1 MPDDAPRPAA
11 DAPRHPADDASR
23 SSRPPQTPERN
34 DGSRT
39 PWRVEPAPDGR
50 GTPEKKG
57 KDGKGG
63 PKAPA
68 GMSWQRFGLVLLAL
82 FAINFFL
89 TTLLPGGERPASI
102 SYTPVFLEQVK
113 TGNVKEISSRGET
126 VSGTFKTDV
135 DPPGKHGKTK
145 KFTTEIPTFASNGN
159 ALADL
164 LQEKGVV
171 VNAEPPNQGRSLVSN
186 LLLSLLPT
194 LLLIGAFIFIA
205 RRAAASAGG
214 GLGAQFGRSKA
225 KRVEI
230 GSTRTTFADVAGI
243 EEAKE
248 ELMEVVDFLRNPD
261 KYKALGAKIP
271 RGVLLSGQ
279 PGTGKTLLARAMAGE
294 AEVPFFSASASEF
307 IEMIVGVGAS
317 RVRDLFDE
325 AKKAAP
331 AIIFIDELDAIGRA
345 RGGGGLGGHDEREQT
360 LNQVLTEM
368 DGFDPSLGVIVLAA
382 TNRPEILDSALLR
395 PGRFDRRVVVNSPD
409 KVGRAQILAVH
420 TRSVPLDEGID
431 LDGIAAS
438 TPGMVGA
445 DLANLVN
452 EAALLA
458 AKRGHAR
465 VKLEDFTDG
474 LEKVILGAER
484 RVVMSHDE
492 RERTAYHEA
501 GHALVGMLT
510 PGADPV
516 RKISIIPRGMALGV
530 TLSAPEADR
539 FNYDQAYLR
548 GKILVAL
555 GGRVAEEVIYGTIT
569 TGAESDIQQLTN
581 IARGMVTRWGMSEAV
596 GPIAVEAS
604 QPNGMLLPGTEGVSQ
619 ATQQLIDQEVRRI
632 VDEAHHDV
640 TMLLTE
646 HREQLEQLTAELMKV
661 ETLDEAEAYKA
672 AGVPRA
678 SREEREAAQPTAG
691 LAPSTPI
698 SEPAEV

>member
-1 MPDDAPRPAA
+1 MSEDAPRQSA
-11 DAPRHPADDASR
+11 DDSSKGPRPGQAPPAD
-23 SSRPPQTPERN
+23 PT
-34 DGSRT
+34 RT

-50 GTPEKKG
+50 GAPEKKG
-57 KDGKGG
+57 AGGGKSGKS
-63 PKAPA
+63 PT
-68 GMSWQRFGLVLLAL
+68 GMSWQRFGMLLLAL
-82 FAINFFL
+82 LALNFFL
-89 TTLLPGGERPASI
+89 TSLLPGGERPARI
-102 SYTPVFLEQVK
+102 SYSPVFLNQVK
-113 TGNVKEISSRGET
+113 ADNVKEISSRGET
-126 VSGTFKTDV
+126 VSGVFISKF
-135 DPPGKHGKTK
+135 DPPGKHGPTK
-145 KFTTEIPTFASNGN
+145 KFTTEFPTFAINGST
-159 ALADL
+159 LSKL
-164 LQEKGVV
+164 LEEHNVT
-171 VNAEPPNQGRSLVSN
+171 VNAESPNQGRGILAT
-186 LLLSLLPT
+186 LLISLLPT
-194 LLLIGAFIFIA
+194 LLLIGVFVFIA
-205 RRAAASAGG
+205 RKMAASAGG

-225 KRVEI
+225 KRVEV
-230 GSTRTTFADVAGI
+230 GTTRTTFDDVAGI

-248 ELMEVVDFLRNPD
+248 ELKEVVDFLRNPD

-360 LNQVLTEM
+360 LNQILTEM

-395 PGRFDRRVVVNSPD
+395 PGRFDRRVVVSSPD
-409 KVGRAQILAVH
+409 KVGRAEILRVH
-420 TRSVPLDEGID
+420 TRSVPIDEDVD
-431 LDGIAAS
+431 LDGIASS

-458 AKRGHAR
+458 AKRGHTR
-465 VKLEDFTDG
+465 VKLADFTDG

-484 RVVMSHDE
+484 KVVMSNAE

-510 PGADPV
+510 DGADPV

-539 FNYDQAYLR
+539 FNYDEAYLR

-569 TGAESDIQQLTN
+569 SGAESDIQQLTR
-581 IARGMVTRWGMSEAV
+581 IARGMVVRWGMSEAI
-596 GPIAVEAS
+596 GPIAVEPS
-604 QPNGMLLPGTEGVSQ
+604 QSNGMLLPGSEQVSQ
-619 ATQQLIDQEVRRI
+619 ATQELIDKEVRRI

-640 TMLLTE
+640 VILLTN
-646 HREQLEQLTAELMKV
+646 HRDQLEQLTQALLKV
-661 ETLDEAEAYKA
+661 ETLDEIEAYQA

-678 SREEREAAQPTAG
+678 SRAEREAAQPTTG
-691 LAPSTPI
+691 SPPSSPLG
-698 SEPAEV
+698 EPAEV

>member
-1 MPDDAPRPAA
+1 MPDDATRQ
-11 DAPRHPADDASR
+11 PADDSSR
-23 SSRPPQTPERN
+23 SPRPPQGPG
-34 DGSRT
+34 GSGKGGSSNPKRT

-50 GTPEKKG
+50 GAPDKDD
-57 KDGKGG
+57 KDGKR
-63 PKAPA
+63 KAPA
-68 GMSWQRFGLVLLAL
+68 GLSWQRFGLLLL
-82 FAINFFL
+82 GLLAINFFL
-89 TTLLPGGERPASI
+89 TTLLPGGEKPASI
-102 SYTPVFLEQVK
+102 SYTPTFLEQVK
-113 TGNVKEISSRGET
+113 KGNVVEISSRGET
-126 VSGTFKTDV
+126 VTGTFKVDV
-135 DPPGKHGKTK
+135 DPPGKKGKTK
-145 KFTTEIPTFASNGN
+145 LFSTEIPTFASNGN
-159 ALADL
+159 TLSSL
-164 LQEKGVV
+164 LQDNNVI
-171 VNAEPPNQGRSLVSN
+171 VNAESPNEGRSLLSSF
-186 LLLSLLPT
+186 LISLLPT

-205 RRAAASAGG
+205 RKAAASAGG
-214 GLGAQFGRSKA
+214 GLGAQFGRTKA
-225 KRVEI
+225 KRVELDQA
-230 GSTRTTFADVAGI
+230 RTTFEDVAGI
-243 EEAKE
+243 DEAEE
-248 ELMEVVDFLRNPD
+248 ELKEIVDFLRNPD

-271 RGVLLSGQ
+271 RGVLLSGL

-331 AIIFIDELDAIGRA
+331 AIIFIDELDAIGRS
-345 RGGGGLGGHDEREQT
+345 RGGAGSMGGHDEREQT
-360 LNQVLTEM
+360 LNQILTEM
-368 DGFDPSLGVIVLAA
+368 DGFDPSIGIIVLAS
-382 TNRPEILDSALLR
+382 TNRPEVLDSALLR
-395 PGRFDRRVVVNSPD
+395 PGRFDRRVVVQSPD
-409 KVGRAQILAVH
+409 KVGRAQILKVH
-420 TRSVPLDEGID
+420 TRSVPLEEGID
-431 LDGIAAS
+431 LDAIASS

-458 AKRGHAR
+458 AKRGHSR
-465 VKLEDFTDG
+465 VGLTDFTDG

-484 RVVMSHDE
+484 RVVMSDDE

-510 PGADPV
+510 EGADPV
-516 RKISIIPRGMALGV
+516 RKISIIPRGQALGV

-581 IARGMVTRWGMSEAV
+581 IARGMVVRWGMSEAV

-604 QPNGMLLPGTEGVSQ
+604 NPNGMLMPGTDGVSP

-646 HREQLEQLTAELMKV
+646 HRPQLEQLTAELLKA
-661 ETLDEAEAYKA
+661 ETLDETAAYEA
-672 AGVPRA
+672 AGVHRA
-678 SREEREAAQPTAG
+678 KHEEPEAAQPTSG
-691 LAPSTPI
+691 TVPSEPLP
-698 SEPAEV
+698 EPAEA

>member
-1 MPDDAPRPAA
+1 MNDDAARQ
-11 DAPRHPADDASR
+11 PADDASQR
-23 SSRPPQTPERN
+23 GQRPGQAPAP
-34 DGSRT
+34 DPSRT

-50 GTPEKKG
+50 GTPEKS
-57 KDGKGG
+57 GKGG
-63 PKAPA
+63 KTGRPKPPA
-68 GMSWQRFGLVLLAL
+68 GMSWQRFGALLLAL
-82 FAINFFL
+82 FALNFFL
-89 TTLLPGGERPASI
+89 TTLLPGGERPARI
-102 SYTPVFLEQVK
+102 SYSPVFLNQVK
-113 TGNVKEISSRGET
+113 AGNVKEISSRGET
-126 VSGTFKTDV
+126 VSGKFREAF
-135 DPPGKHGKTK
+135 DPPGKSGKTK
-145 KFTTEIPTFASNGN
+145 KFTTELPTFAVNGS
-159 ALADL
+159 ALSKL
-164 LQEKGVV
+164 LEQNNVEI
-171 VNAEPPNQGRSLVSN
+171 NAESPNQGRSLVAT
-186 LLLSLLPT
+186 LLISLLPT
-194 LLLIGAFIFIA
+194 LLLIGVFVFIA
-205 RRAAASAGG
+205 RRMAASAGG
-214 GLGAQFGRSKA
+214 GLGQQFGRSKA
-225 KRVEI
+225 KRVEA
-230 GSTRTTFADVAGI
+230 GTTRTTFNDVAGI

-261 KYKALGAKIP
+261 KYKKLGAKIP
-271 RGVLLSGQ
+271 RGVLLSGA

-345 RGGGGLGGHDEREQT
+345 RGGGGGIGGHDEREQT

-395 PGRFDRRVVVNSPD
+395 PGRFDRRVAVQSPD
-409 KVGRAQILAVH
+409 KIGRAQILEVH
-420 TRSVPLDEGID
+420 TRSVPLEKDID
-431 LDGIAAS
+431 LEGIAAS

-458 AKRGHAR
+458 AKRGHER
-465 VKLEDFTDG
+465 VQLTDFTDG

-484 RVVMSHDE
+484 RVVMSDAE

-510 PGADPV
+510 KGADPV
-516 RKISIIPRGMALGV
+516 RKISIIPRGQALGV

-555 GGRVAEEVIYGTIT
+555 GGRVAEEVVYGTIT

-581 IARGMVTRWGMSEAV
+581 IARGMVVRWGMSEAI

-604 QPNGMLLPGTEGVSQ
+604 QANGMLLPGTDGVSQ
-619 ATQQLIDQEVRRI
+619 ATQQLIDTEVRRI

-640 TMLLTE
+640 TILLTE
-646 HREQLEQLTAELMKV
+646 HRDQLEQLTQELLKV
-661 ETLDEAEAYKA
+661 ETLDEKEAYIA
-672 AGVPRA
+672 AGV
-678 SREEREAAQPTAG
+678 ERRRSGENAPTHQ
-691 LAPSTPI
+691 PSTGQPP
-698 SEPAEV
+698 SAPLEEPAEV

>member
-1 MPDDAPRPAA
+1 MSDDQPRQS
-11 DAPRHPADDASR
+11 ADD
-23 SSRPPQTPERN
+23 SSQGQRPGPSPAP
-34 DGSRT
+34 DPSRT

-50 GTPEKKG
+50 GTPDK

-63 PKAPA
+63 KPGPKPPA
-68 GMSWQRFGLVLLAL
+68 GTSWQRFGIVILVIFAL
-82 FAINFFL
+82 NFFL
-89 TTLLPGGERPASI
+89 TSLLPGGERPARI
-102 SYTPVFLEQVK
+102 SYTPVFLAQVDK
-113 TGNVKEISSRGET
+113 GNVKEISSRGET
-126 VSGTFKTDV
+126 VSGTFKV
-135 DPPGKHGKTK
+135 AFDPPGKHGKTK
-145 KFTTEIPTFASNGN
+145 KFTTEIPTFASNGST
-159 ALADL
+159 LSKL
-164 LQEKGVV
+164 LQEKGVI
-171 VNAEPPNQGRSLVSN
+171 VNAESPNQGRG
-186 LLLSLLPT
+186 LLATLLISLLPT
-194 LLLIGAFIFIA
+194 LLLIGVFVWIA

-225 KRVEI
+225 KRVEL
-230 GSTRTTFADVAGI
+230 GTTRTTFNDVAGI
-243 EEAKE
+243 DEAEDELKE
-248 ELMEVVDFLRNPD
+248 IVDFLRNPD
-261 KYKALGAKIP
+261 KYKKLGAKIP

-368 DGFDPSLGVIVLAA
+368 DGFDPSIGVIVLAA

-395 PGRFDRRVVVNSPD
+395 PGRFDRRVVVSSPD
-409 KVGRAQILAVH
+409 KHGRAQILAVH
-420 TRSVPLDEGID
+420 TRSVPVADDID
-431 LDGIAAS
+431 LEAIAAS

-458 AKRGHAR
+458 AKRGHDR
-465 VKLEDFTDG
+465 VQLSDFTDG

-484 RVVMSHDE
+484 KVVMSRAE

-539 FNYDQAYLR
+539 FNYDEAYLR

-569 TGAESDIQQLTN
+569 SGAESDIQQLTQ
-581 IARGMVTRWGMSEAV
+581 IARGMVVRWGMSEAI
-596 GPIAVEAS
+596 GPIAVEPSS
-604 QPNGMLLPGTEGVSQ
+604 QNGMLLPGAEQVSP
-619 ATQQLIDQEVRRI
+619 ATQELIDKEVRRI

-646 HREQLEQLTAELMKV
+646 HREQLEGLTHALLKA
-661 ETLDEAEAYKA
+661 ETLDEVEAYEA
-672 AGVPRA
+672 AGVARMTRA
-678 SREEREAAQPTAG
+678 EREAEQAPTVVPAAG
-691 LAPSTPI
+691 GA
-698 SEPAEV
+698 SEPEPAPAEA

>member
-1 MPDDAPRPAA
+1 
-11 DAPRHPADDASR
+11 
-23 SSRPPQTPERN
+23 
-34 DGSRT
+34 
-39 PWRVEPAPDGR
+39 
-50 GTPEKKG
+50 
-57 KDGKGG
+57 
-63 PKAPA
+63 
-68 GMSWQRFGLVLLAL
+68 MSWRNFGILLLGL
-82 FAINFFL
+82 FALNFFL
-89 TTLLPGGERPASI
+89 TTLLPGGERPAQI
-102 SYTPVFLEQVK
+102 SYTPVFLEQVRER
-113 TGNVKEISSRGET
+113 NVKEISSRGET
-126 VSGTFKTDV
+126 VSGTFKREI
-135 DPPGKHGKTK
+135 DPPGEKGKTK
-145 KFTTEIPTFASNGN
+145 KFTTEIPTFAN
-159 ALADL
+159 AEALSSL
-164 LQEKGVV
+164 LQDTDVI
-171 VNAEPPNQGRSLVSN
+171 VNAEPPTRGRSLASN

-194 LLLIGAFIFIA
+194 LLLIGVFVYIA
-205 RRAAASAGG
+205 KRMAGG
-214 GLGAQFGRSKA
+214 AGGLTGQFGRTKA

-230 GSTRTTFADVAGI
+230 GTSRTTFDDVAGI

-261 KYKALGAKIP
+261 KYRKLGAKIP

-345 RGGGGLGGHDEREQT
+345 RGGGGIGGHDEREQT

-382 TNRPEILDSALLR
+382 TNRPEILDIALLR
-395 PGRFDRRVVVNSPD
+395 PGRFDRRVVVASPD
-409 KVGRAQILAVH
+409 KVGRASILRVH
-420 TRSVPLDEGID
+420 TRSVPLEEGID
-431 LDGIAAS
+431 LDAIASS

-458 AKRGHAR
+458 AKRGHSKVAM
-465 VKLEDFTDG
+465 EDFTDG

-484 RVVMSHDE
+484 RVVMSDDE

-510 PGADPV
+510 AGADPV

-555 GGRVAEEVIYGTIT
+555 GGRVAEEIIYGTIT

-596 GPIAVEAS
+596 GPIAVEPS
-604 QPNGMLLPGTEGVSQ
+604 SPNGMLLPGAAEVSQ
-619 ATQQLIDQEVRRI
+619 ATQELIDHEVRRI

-640 TMLLTE
+640 TMLLTK
-646 HREQLEQLTAELMKV
+646 HRTQLEELTAELLKV
-661 ETLDEAEAYKA
+661 ETLDEADAYKA

-678 SREEREAAQPTAG
+678 SREEREAAQPTSG
-691 LAPSTPI
+691 VKPSAPLP
-698 SEPAEV
+698 EPAEA

>member
-1 MPDDAPRPAA
+1 
-11 DAPRHPADDASR
+11 
-23 SSRPPQTPERN
+23 
-34 DGSRT
+34 
-39 PWRVEPAPDGR
+39 
-50 GTPEKKG
+50 
-57 KDGKGG
+57 
-63 PKAPA
+63 
-68 GMSWQRFGLVLLAL
+68 MSWQRFGLLLLAL
-82 FAINFFL
+82 FALNFFL
-89 TTLLPGGERPASI
+89 TTLLPGGERPARI
-102 SYTPVFLEQVK
+102 SYAPYFLNQVK
-113 TGNVKEISSRGET
+113 AGNVKEISSRGET
-126 VSGTFKTDV
+126 VSGKFKVAV
-135 DPPGKHGKTK
+135 DPPGKRGETTK
-145 KFTTEIPTFASNGN
+145 FITEIPTFASNGST
-159 ALADL
+159 LSRL
-164 LQEKGVV
+164 LEKYSVE
-171 VNAEPPNQGRSLVSN
+171 VNAESPTRGRSLMST
-186 LLLSLLPT
+186 LLISLLPT
-194 LLLIGAFIFIA
+194 LLLIGAFVWLA

-225 KRVEI
+225 KRVEV
-230 GSTRTTFADVAGI
+230 GSTRTTFDDVAGI

-248 ELMEVVDFLRNPD
+248 ELVEVVDFLRNPD
-261 KYKALGAKIP
+261 KYKKLGAKIP

-345 RGGGGLGGHDEREQT
+345 RGGGGIGGHDEREQT

-395 PGRFDRRVVVNSPD
+395 PGRFDRRVVVSSPD

-420 TRSVPLDEGID
+420 TRSVPIDTDVD
-431 LDGIAAS
+431 LDAIASS

-458 AKRGHAR
+458 AKRGHER
-465 VKLEDFTDG
+465 VRLADFTDG

-484 RVVMSHDE
+484 KVVMSAAE

-510 PGADPV
+510 EGADPV

-539 FNYDQAYLR
+539 FNYDEAYLR

-569 TGAESDIQQLTN
+569 SGAESDIQQLTR
-581 IARGMVTRWGMSEAV
+581 IARGMVVRWGMSEAI
-596 GPIAVEAS
+596 GPIAVEPS
-604 QPNGMLLPGTEGVSQ
+604 QGNGMLLPGSEQVSQ
-619 ATQQLIDQEVRRI
+619 ATQELIDQEVRRI
-632 VDEAHHDV
+632 VDEAHHEV
-640 TMLLTE
+640 VELLTA
-646 HREQLEQLTAELMKV
+646 HRDQLEGLTAALLKE
-661 ETLDEAEAYKA
+661 ETLDEVEAYLA

-678 SREEREAAQPTAG
+678 SRAEREAEQAPPTGVSPTAP
-691 LAPSTPI
+691 LPEPS
-698 SEPAEV
+698 EV